1 MGFKEEP
8 TGYIKTVVSELQGSW
23 GNLKNAVADSYGFP
37 NSDKLMFHIHEGMSW
52 ESVRNLDKMKEV
64 LVLIK
69 NIVNQDEIPDEV
81 IFWVDDVHD
90 ALLDTLKAIKNGEAE

>member
-23 GNLKNAVADSYGFP
+23 GNLKNVVADSYGFP

-52 ESVRNLDKMKEV
+52 ESVRNLEKMKEEIT
-64 LVLIK
+64 LIK
-69 NIVNQDEIPDEV
+69 NIANQTSVHEDIT
-81 IFWVDDVHD
+81 FWINDVYSTY
-90 ALLDTLKAIKNGEAE
+90 LRTVKSIKEGEAE